1 MCNYY
6 VDIRKKT
13 VGFISLSSVTEE
25 PFPSWLEEK
34 MDLPIFDDLPPPPI
48 PMSSQ
53 DMVVPL
59 KPSPQPLVLPT
70 TFSQVGSLDTVSTK
84 SPTHFSSSKP
94 QPKRISPVP
103 TGSID
108 LVTLTPFV
116 PCNLDSIVFKPLQKT
131 NSLVSRIEPVDMKP
145 LNSQFVAPNIMVVP
159 VEHPPVLIE
168 DLDYSLNLHDTL
180 TPPESP
186 KETEMEEMQVLTL
199 LQEMQAEELDELVR
213 IRVESLVDSPE
224 ASLESSRS
232 SLQEESDSVQSM
244 SSDPDCSD
252 QEWTVAATFEIKTQ
266 KKRRAC
272 KPYSRAPPEARRE
285 RKKEQNK
292 NAATRYRLKKK
303 QEVEEILSEERQ
315 LQDTHDDLQSEL
327 TEVQRE
333 IKYLKNLM
341 RDMFKAKGLVK

>member
-1 MCNYY
+1 
-6 VDIRKKT
+6 
-13 VGFISLSSVTEE
+13 
-25 PFPSWLEEK
+25 

-59 KPSPQPLVLPT
+59 KPSPPLVLPT
-70 TFSQVGSLDTVSTK
+70 TFSHVGSLDVVSTK
-84 SPTHFSSSKP
+84 PSTHFSNSKT
-94 QPKRISPVP
+94 QQKRISSVP
-103 TGSID
+103 AGSVN
-108 LVTLTPFV
+108 LVSLTPV
-116 PCNLDSIVFKPLQKT
+116 NTSNSSIPSPQKAPLVNRVK
-131 NSLVSRIEPVDMKP
+131 PVDMKP
-145 LNSQFVAPNIMVVP
+145 LQHQTLVSLNSQFLASNVVIVP
-159 VEHPPVLIE
+159 IEQAPVLME

-186 KETEMEEMQVLTL
+186 KETEIEDMQVLTM
-199 LQEMQAEELDELVR
+199 LQEMQPDELDELVR
-213 IRVESLVDSPE
+213 IRVESLVDSPA
-224 ASLESSRS
+224 ASPESSRS
-232 SLQEESDSVQSM
+232 SLQDESDSVQSP
-244 SSDPDCSD
+244 SEQECSDP
-252 QEWTVAATFEIKTQ
+252 EWTTASFEIITQ
-266 KKRRAC
+266 KKRRVC

-315 LQDTHDDLQSEL
+315 LQEIHEDLQSEL

-341 RDMFKAKGLVK
+341 RDMFKAKGLIK